1 MHGVIFLNKNREE
14 SICNY
19 IDYLRKNCGLKVSV
33 HPKDSRI
40 FHFFKSFFKY
50 NIHESPYCIHIKSD
64 LNAYEHCIERQY
76 KIINKCKDGSFCGKC
91 YAGVFEFIYPIEF
104 SGEIF
109 GFISVGGYQSEN
121 YNEYLKKIS
130 HKYTHNYSDL
140 LESYKKLDNIIP
152 DKHRID
158 TLLLPLC
165 DMFSLL
171 IYENL
176 NKNVQTMEF
185 GLQLEYYL
193 HVHHTEKITV
203 DNICNKFHCSKS
215 YINHYF
221 KKNNGVTIK
230 DYINRLRIEN
240 AKQLLKSTKL
250 SIDEISFAVGFSS
263 ISYFSKVFKSQNGL
277 SPSSYRKKI

>member
-1 MHGVIFLNKNREE
+1 MKICKKMHGVIFLNKNREE

-130 HKYTHNYSDL
+130 HKYTHKYSDL

-185 GLQLEYYL
+185 DLQLHEFIKRMNDDDLLMVVADHGNDPIHHGTDHTREYVPLVIYHNNVKGGIL
-193 HVHHTEKITV
+193 PIGKTFANVGATIADNFNVEAPKIGTSLL
-203 DNICNKFHCSKS
+203 DRI
-215 YINHYF
+215 
-221 KKNNGVTIK
+221 IK
-230 DYINRLRIEN
+230 
-240 AKQLLKSTKL
+240 
-250 SIDEISFAVGFSS
+250 
-263 ISYFSKVFKSQNGL
+263 
-277 SPSSYRKKI
+277 